1 MSFWNSPKPV
11 SQPKAGTPR
20 AQRFW
25 DALAEWS
32 QATFGTDAERGAIG
46 PLKHLEKEAREAQEA
61 LDPIEI
67 ADCLLLVFDAARRSG
82 PHARPAHGC
91 RRMETRSQQD
101 AQVEQ
106 ADYRRAGRTCSG
118 TITERKHH
126 EEFTGVTGGNCAVE
140 RPC

>member
-67 ADCLLLVFDAARRSG
+67 ADCLLLVFDAARRRGLTLDQLMDAAEWKLEVNKMRKWNKPTSDE
-82 PHARPAHGC
+82 PIEHVR
-91 RRMETRSQQD
+91 QQ
-101 AQVEQ
+101 
-106 ADYRRAGRTCSG
+106 
-118 TITERKHH
+118 
-126 EEFTGVTGGNCAVE
+126 
-140 RPC
+140 